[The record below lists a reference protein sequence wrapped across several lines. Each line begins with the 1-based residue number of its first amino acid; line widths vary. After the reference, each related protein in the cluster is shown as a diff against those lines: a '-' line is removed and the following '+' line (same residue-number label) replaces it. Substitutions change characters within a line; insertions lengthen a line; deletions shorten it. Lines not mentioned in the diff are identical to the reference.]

1 MALEDDLLAVVQVDG
16 GTIARL
22 RAFLL

>member
-16 GTIARL
+16 GTIARPG
-22 RAFLL
+22 RFLL